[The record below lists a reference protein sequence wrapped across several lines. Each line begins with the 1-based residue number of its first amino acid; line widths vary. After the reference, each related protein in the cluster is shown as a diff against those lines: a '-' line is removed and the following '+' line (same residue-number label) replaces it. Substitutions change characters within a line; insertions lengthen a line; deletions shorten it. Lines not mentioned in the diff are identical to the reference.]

1 MPVTNGNTLNTDT
14 ILEEGESPEQSK
26 ATLAV
31 NDSQEQINA
40 DGDVDSKFINM
51 REVSILDLDKE
62 GSINLD
68 ADSDDNTISGN
79 IPHATL

>member
-1 MPVTNGNTLNTDT
+1 MNTDT

-40 DGDVDSKFINM
+40 DGGVDSKFINM

-68 ADSDDNTISGN
+68 ADSDENTTPN
-79 IPHATL
+79 ATL

>member
-1 MPVTNGNTLNTDT
+1 MNTDT

-79 IPHATL
+79 TPHATL